1 MATQWTD
8 PYRVG
13 IAVGIALAVVGV
25 VAYAASEDP
34 HFTALIPAFLGVAC
48 VFLGRLGLSTDR
60 DDVATYGLGL
70 LGLAGAGGS
79 MRAVG
84 DIVALLSGE
93 SVASTVATVAQG
105 LTIVLSVVLVVAVA
119 AAIAGDRR

>member
-1 MATQWTD
+1 MTSQWTN

-13 IAVGIALAVVGV
+13 IAVGIALAVVSV

-34 HFTALIPAFLGVAC
+34 HFTALLPAFLGVAC

-60 DDVATYGLGL
+60 HTVATYGLGL

-84 DIVALLSGE
+84 DIVALVSGE
-93 SVASTVATVAQG
+93 SVDSTVATVAQG
-105 LTIVLSVVLVVAVA
+105 LTIALSVYLLAAVILAVV
-119 AAIAGDRR
+119 GNRD

>member
-1 MATQWTD
+1 MASQWTD

-25 VAYAASEDP
+25 GAYAASEDP
-34 HFTALIPAFLGVAC
+34 HFTALIPAFLGIAC

-60 DDVATYGLGL
+60 DAVATYGLGL

-79 MRAVG
+79 MRALG
-84 DIVALLSGE
+84 DIVALVSGE
-93 SVASTVATVAQG
+93 TVDSTVATVAQG
-105 LTIVLSVVLVVAVA
+105 LTILLSVALLAVVIVAVV
-119 AAIAGDRR
+119 GDRE